1 MDKNKFNL
9 WRASFSFCFVDGF
22 LSPEEKS
29 WIENKMNHLPFT
41 PDQKSMLL
49 NDLVNPPN
57 ISALLPQ
64 ITSPVDRGFLVNNI
78 RMLEKIDKDLNP
90 SEKAKI
96 EQVTKEI
103 LAKIDLVQ
111 LNQVIQDDEHASYHE
126 DEVYKIDNKH
136 SYTEAIVKRLSRI
149 MNRGD
154 YKYPEEE

>member
-22 LSPEEKS
+22 LSSEEKS
-29 WIENKMNHLPFT
+29 WIETKMNDLPLT
-41 PDQKSMLL
+41 PAQKSMLM
-49 NDLVNPPN
+49 NDLLNPPN

-64 ITSPVDRGFLVNNI
+64 ITNPVDRGFLVNNI
-78 RMLEKIDKDLNP
+78 RMLAKIDQDLNA

-136 SYTEAIVKRLSRI
+136 SYTEAILKRLSRFI
-149 MNRGD
+149 NRGD